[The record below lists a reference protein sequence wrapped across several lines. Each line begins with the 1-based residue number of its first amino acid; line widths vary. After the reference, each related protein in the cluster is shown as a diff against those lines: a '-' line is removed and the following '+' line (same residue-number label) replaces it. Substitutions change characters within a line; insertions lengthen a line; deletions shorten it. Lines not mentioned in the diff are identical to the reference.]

1 MIPAPTSTAVQRIG
15 AALAAAVAPRR
26 RTVAE
31 IPGLTPRQWQVLC
44 GIHQDKS
51 DKQIAAE
58 MHCSPHTIRAHER
71 LLFQKLGVS
80 SRLGA
85 ALVFERHLHRKASPS
100 V

>member
-51 DKQIAAE
+51 
-58 MHCSPHTIRAHER
+58 ER